1 MELVL
6 DYLHLYIT
14 FYDIWS
20 VRYHFCLP
28 LRAYKFAIYLKNITG
43 LSAHINW

>member
-1 MELVL
+1 MGLVL

-14 FYDIWS
+14 LCDIRS
-20 VRYHFCLP
+20 MCYHFRLP
-28 LRAYKFAIYLKNITG
+28 LRAYKSTTYLKNITG